1 MSLSYDELFSVYFAE
16 QGPHYLLSEGWQLE
30 TNPPL
35 YFLLLD
41 GWIAL
46 FGDSAAAV
54 RSLSLLASAAT
65 LPVVFRIAR
74 SIGLRD
80 GAWLAAALT
89 LTSALDA
96 RYALMARPYAL
107 WLFVLALALLALTEA
122 IMAATPVQARRW
134 ALGFA
139 GAGLVALYLHDATLV
154 FLAAA
159 DAVFVLEWLWRRRSE
174 PQRLV
179 AWALPQ
185 LLMAIA
191 GAPQLLVILAQRNS
205 ANIAWIPP
213 VDPAG
218 LSQAAIELLSGH
230 EFPFGSFQG
239 PALLLTVLLV
249 LILVPLRAPRAA
261 LPLAGL
267 ALLGLA
273 LLLGAGILL
282 PRTALWLLLPLAL
295 LQAAALTAVRTAW
308 LRAGLIGLALGLGA
322 LDTAFCLWEYQPEP
336 WQDFLATLEAERQ
349 PGDVLVLLNGAP
361 ATALRYYQAG
371 AGAALYRW
379 DATAIDGP
387 GTAVRALDDR
397 VLPLAPIGE
406 IGIRNLLQQGRAV
419 WLISRLRAQFEPE
432 AALAAPFAVTRRLR
446 QRSVQLI
453 RLAPP

>member
-1 MSLSYDELFSVYFAE
+1 
-16 QGPHYLLSEGWQLE
+16 
-30 TNPPL
+30 
-35 YFLLLD
+35 
-41 GWIAL
+41 
-46 FGDSAAAV
+46 V
-54 RSLSLLASAAT
+54 RSLSLLAGAAT

-74 SIGLRD
+74 SVGLRD
-80 GAWLAAALT
+80 GAWLATALY
-89 LTSALDA
+89 LTSALAA

-107 WLFVLALALLALTEA
+107 WLLVLALALLALTEA
-122 IMAATPVQARRW
+122 IAAATPQLVGRW

-139 GAGLVALYLHDATLV
+139 AAGLAALYLHDAALV

-159 DAVFVLEWLWRRRSE
+159 DAVFVLAWLWCRRAE
-174 PQRLV
+174 PKRLL
-179 AWALPQ
+179 AWLLPQ
-185 LLMAIA
+185 LLLLAA

-213 VDPAG
+213 VSPAG
-218 LSQAAIELLSGH
+218 LVQAAIELLSGH
-230 EFPFGSFQG
+230 EYPFGSFQA
-239 PALLLTVLLV
+239 PALLLTLIVVLV
-249 LILVPLRAPRAA
+249 LVPLRAPRAMA
-261 LPLAGL
+261 PLSGL
-267 ALLGLA
+267 VLLGLA

-295 LQAAALTAVRTAW
+295 LQAAALAAVRTAG
-308 LRAGLIGLALGLGA
+308 LRAGLIGLALVLAA
-322 LDTAFCLWEYQPEP
+322 LNTGFCLWEFQPEP
-336 WQDFLATLEAERQ
+336 WQGFLATLEAERQ

-406 IGIRNLLQQGRAV
+406 VGIRNLLQQGRAV
-419 WLISRLRAQFEPE
+419 WLISRLRAQIPIEDD
-432 AALAAPFAVTRRLR
+432 LAAPFTETRRLR